1 MQPLQPLAGESM
13 KNGAL
18 LVVLASHVVDGL
30 AAADVNVGITLSAT
44 GPAASLGIPEKNTF
58 EMLPKTIA
66 GEKVN
71 WIVLDDASD
80 TTKAV
85 TNTRKLIAEDRID
98 VLVGSTSTPN
108 SLAMIDVAADSET
121 PMISMAASARI
132 VDPANPKTRWIFK
145 TPQNDAL
152 MADAIAV
159 HMKANGVKT
168 MGYIGFNDA
177 YGDGWLAEIKR
188 SAQTAGIKIV
198 AEEKYNRSDASVTG
212 QVLKLVAANPDAIL
226 IGAAGTPGATP
237 QKDLVARNYK
247 GKIYQ
252 THGVANPDFLR
263 VVGKDG
269 NGTLLPIGPMLVFEQ
284 LPDSNPIKQVA
295 ANYIT
300 AYEAKYGKGSRT
312 TFGGHAYDAYLLIA
326 QAVPEALKK
335 AKPGT
340 KEFRAALRDALESS
354 NVIGTH
360 GVFVMGPQEHNGLD
374 NRARV
379 MIKIDNGQW
388 VLAK

>member
-1 MQPLQPLAGESM
+1 MHVR
-13 KNGAL
+13 KL
-18 LVVLASHVVDGL
+18 LPAL
-30 AAADVNVGITLSAT
+30 AAALVLVTAPARGDINVGVTLSAT

-58 EMLPKTIA
+58 ELLPTTIG

-80 TTKAV
+80 TTRAV
-85 TNTRKLIAEDRID
+85 TNTRRFISENKVDAVI
-98 VLVGSTSTPN
+98 GSTITPN
-108 SLAMIDVAADSET
+108 SLAMVDVAADAET

-132 VDPANPKTRWIFK
+132 VDPANPKTRWVFK
-145 TPQNDAL
+145 TPQSDSL

-168 MGYIGFNDA
+168 LGYIGFADA
-177 YGDGWLAEIKR
+177 YGDGWLAEMKR
-188 SAQTAGIKIV
+188 SAQTAGIKVV
-198 AEEKYNRSDASVTG
+198 AEEKYNRADPSVTG

-237 QKDLVARNYK
+237 QKELAARNYK

-269 NGTLLPIGPMLVFEQ
+269 QGTVLPAGPMLVYEQ
-284 LPDSNPIKQVA
+284 LPDSNPVKKVA
-295 ANYIT
+295 AEYVT
-300 AYEAKYGKGSRT
+300 KYEQKFGTRS
-312 TFGGHAYDAYLLIA
+312 TFGGHAYDAYLLLN
-326 QAVPEALKK
+326 QAIPVALKK

-340 KEFRAALRDALESS
+340 KEFRAALRDALEGGS
-354 NVIGTH
+354 VVATH
-360 GVFVMGPQEHNGLD
+360 GVFVMTPNDHNGLD
-374 NRARV
+374 NRARMMV
-379 MIKIDNGQW
+379 RIDDGKW
-388 VLAK
+388 VLIK

>member
-1 MQPLQPLAGESM
+1 MIHR
-13 KNGAL
+13 K
-18 LVVLASHVVDGL
+18 L
-30 AAADVNVGITLSAT
+30 AAVAAAMALVTGAANADVNVGVTLSAT

-58 EMLPKTIA
+58 ELLPTTIG

-71 WIVLDDASD
+71 WIVLDDGSD

-85 TNTRKLIAEDRID
+85 TNTRKLIGENKVD
-98 VLVGSTSTPN
+98 VVVGSTITPN
-108 SLAMIDVAADSET
+108 SLAMVDVVSDAET

-132 VDPANPKTRWIFK
+132 VDAANPKTRWVFK
-145 TPQNDAL
+145 TPQSDAL

-168 MGYIGFNDA
+168 MGYIGFADG
-177 YGDGWLAEIKR
+177 YGDGWLAEMRNSCK
-188 SAQTAGIKIV
+188 TAGIKVV
-198 AEEKYNRSDASVTG
+198 AEEKYNRTDASVTG

-226 IGAAGTPGATP
+226 IAAAGTPGATP
-237 QKDLVARNYK
+237 QKELVGRGYK

-269 NGTLLPIGPMLVFEQ
+269 NGTILPIGPMLVYEQ
-284 LPDSNPIKQVA
+284 LPDSNPVKKTA
-295 ANYIT
+295 ADYIGK
-300 AYEAKYGKGSRT
+300 YEAKYGKDSRS
-312 TFGGHAYDAYLLIA
+312 TFGGHAWDAYLLLNRAI
-326 QAVPEALKK
+326 PEALKK

-340 KEFRAALRDALESS
+340 KEFRVALRDALESTKEL
-354 NVIGTH
+354 NATH
-360 GVFVMGPQEHNGLD
+360 GVYTMTTTDHNGLD
-374 NRARV
+374 NRART
-379 MIKIDNGQW
+379 MIKIENGKW

>member
-1 MQPLQPLAGESM
+1 MLRCIKPIAFGLVASF
-13 KNGAL
+13 AL
-18 LVVLASHVVDGL
+18 TN
-30 AAADVNVGITLSAT
+30 AANADINIGVTLSAT
-44 GPAASLGIPEKNTF
+44 GPAASLGIPERNTI
-58 EMLPKTIA
+58 ELLPTTVA
-66 GEKVN
+66 GQKIN

-85 TNTRKLIAEDRID
+85 TNIRKLIAEDKVD
-98 VLVGSTSTPN
+98 VVVGSTITPN

-132 VDPANPKTRWIFK
+132 VDPGNPKTRWVFK

-152 MADAIAV
+152 MADAVAV

-168 MGYIGFNDA
+168 LGYIGFNDA

-188 SAQTAGIKIV
+188 SAQTAGIKVV

-237 QKDLVARNYK
+237 QKELVTRKYK

-269 NGTLLPIGPMLVFEQ
+269 DGTLLPIGPMLVFEQ
-284 LPDSNPIKQVA
+284 LPDSNPIKKVA
-295 ANYIT
+295 ATYIT

>member
-1 MQPLQPLAGESM
+1 M
-13 KNGAL
+13 KIGAL
-18 LVVLASHVVDGL
+18 LVVLASYLVAGL
-30 AAADVNVGITLSAT
+30 ALADISVGITLSTT
-44 GPAASLGIPEKNTF
+44 GPAASLGIPEKNTV
-58 EMLPKTIA
+58 EMLPKTIG
-66 GEKVN
+66 GEKIN

-85 TNTRKLIAEDRID
+85 TNTRKLISEDKVD
-98 VLVGSTSTPN
+98 LVIGSTITPN
-108 SLAMIDVAADSET
+108 SLAMIDVVADGET
-121 PMISMAASARI
+121 PMISVAASARI
-132 VDPANPKTRWIFK
+132 VDPTNPKTRWVFK
-145 TPQNDAL
+145 TPQSDSL

-168 MGYIGFNDA
+168 LGYIGFADA

-188 SAQTAGIKIV
+188 SAQTAGIKV
-198 AEEKYNRSDASVTG
+198 VNEEKYNRNDASVTG
-212 QVLKLVAANPDAIL
+212 QVLKLVSANPDAIL

-237 QKDLVARNYK
+237 QKELVARNYK

-269 NGTLLPIGPMLVFEQ
+269 DGTLLAIGPMLVFDQ
-284 LPDSNPIKQVA
+284 LPDSNPTKKVA
-295 ANYIT
+295 ADYIT
-300 AYEAKYGKGSRT
+300 QYENKYGKDSRT
-312 TFGGHAYDAYLLIA
+312 TFGGHIYDAYLLTAKAI
-326 QAVPEALKK
+326 PEALKK

-340 KEFRAALRDALESS
+340 KEFRVALRDALESS
-354 NVIGTH
+354 NVVGTH
-360 GVFVMGPQEHNGLD
+360 GVFVMGPQDHNGLD

-388 VLAK
+388 MLAK

>member
-1 MQPLQPLAGESM
+1 M
-13 KNGAL
+13 NHGAL
-18 LVVLASHVVDGL
+18 LGILASHLIAGL
-30 AAADVNVGITLSAT
+30 ALADVNVGVTLSAT

-85 TNTRKLIAEDRID
+85 TNTRKLIAEDKVD
-98 VLVGSTSTPN
+98 VIVGSTITPN
-108 SLAMIDVAADSET
+108 SLAMIDVAADAET

-132 VDPANPKTRWIFK
+132 VDPTNPKTRWVFK

-159 HMKANGVKT
+159 HMRANGVKT
-168 MGYIGFNDA
+168 MGYIGFADA
-177 YGDGWLAEIKR
+177 YGDGWLQEIKR
-188 SAQTAGIKIV
+188 SAQTAGIKVV

-212 QVLKLVAANPDAIL
+212 QVLKLVSANPDAIL
-226 IGAAGTPGATP
+226 IAAAGTPGATP
-237 QKDLVARNYK
+237 QKELVARGYK

-284 LPDSNPIKQVA
+284 LPDSNPIKKVA
-295 ANYIT
+295 ADYIVP
-300 AYEAKYGKGSRT
+300 YEAKYGKDSRT
-312 TFGGHAYDAYLLIA
+312 TFGGHAYDAYLLLA
-326 QAVPEALKK
+326 KAVPEALKK
-335 AKPGT
+335 GKPGT
-340 KEFRAALRDALESS
+340 KEFRAGLRDALETS
-354 NVIGTH
+354 NVVGTH

-379 MIKIDNGQW
+379 MIRIDNGQW
-388 VLAK
+388 MLTK